1 MFSRSAWRRV
11 ARTAV
16 AAARH
21 AAVPSSDDASASPC
35 GGTASP
41 TSSPSSSATAAT
53 PAAPAAPAAAAAG
66 TATASWMAGAA
77 WASLGSEFK
86 GVAEDKFLRA
96 VPDQF
101 LTPRATTD
109 IQAAEEL
116 LSKVVAENEERYAG
130 IDVRD
135 PSSMAV
141 YEGERPRWMTM
152 GGQVRAVSEFI
163 SGHLCHHISLPEWK
177 ALFDLEYAEM
187 DLTYWLYVLHVH
199 LVSRRATS
207 IPIDKFNRRREVL
220 EELLVTMF
228 DSWAATSEDIMG
240 RPPLNKIKYYI
251 RDMYYVTAVNFEE
264 ALLHDGPGAD
274 MMLMGFLMKFCPLPR
289 PEDVPVFTY
298 YTLVHYVRFHT
309 ALFDRIPDEVFAKGN
324 FNFLS
329 PTDPL
334 IFDRYSDVA
343 YDEVIRGWTVE
354 AESEAEAETGAH
366 PPL

>member
-1 MFSRSAWRRV
+1 
-11 ARTAV
+11 
-16 AAARH
+16 
-21 AAVPSSDDASASPC
+21 
-35 GGTASP
+35 
-41 TSSPSSSATAAT
+41 
-53 PAAPAAPAAAAAG
+53 
-66 TATASWMAGAA
+66 MAGAA
-77 WASLGSEFK
+77 WASIGEEFK
-86 GVAEDKFLRA
+86 GVSEDKFLRTI
-96 VPDQF
+96 PNGF

-109 IQAAEEL
+109 VVAAEEL
-116 LSKVVAENEERYAG
+116 MQKLVEENEERYRD

-152 GGQVRAVSEFI
+152 GGQVRAVSEFV

-177 ALFDLEYAEM
+177 TLFDLQHAEM

-199 LVSRRATS
+199 MVSRRATS
-207 IPIDKFNRRREVL
+207 IPIEKFNRRREVL
-220 EELLVTMF
+220 EELLTTMF
-228 DSWAATSEDIMG
+228 DSWASTSEDIMG
-240 RPPLNKIKYYI
+240 RPPLNKIRFYI

-298 YTLVHYVRFHT
+298 YTLVHYIRFHT
-309 ALFDRIPDEVFAKGN
+309 ALFDRIPDESFAKGN

-334 IFDRYSDVA
+334 VFEKYADVEYDSVIKEWAADGHDEEGGERGDR
-343 YDEVIRGWTVE
+343 VE
-354 AESEAEAETGAH
+354 ADTHREAEGTPGAS
-366 PPL
+366 

>member
-1 MFSRSAWRRV
+1 MLHRSAWRLC
-11 ARTAV
+11 AKSGTTA
-16 AAARH
+16 
-21 AAVPSSDDASASPC
+21 
-35 GGTASP
+35 
-41 TSSPSSSATAAT
+41 ATAAAGHAGATTTTTT
-53 PAAPAAPAAAAAG
+53 PSASAASSPASALGGGASPV
-66 TATASWMAGAA
+66 ATSASTSWMAAAA
-77 WASLGSEFK
+77 WASLGNEFK
-86 GVAEDKFLRA
+86 GVSEEKFLKPI
-96 VPDQF
+96 PDHF

-109 IQAAEEL
+109 MQPAEEL
-116 LSKVVAENEERYAG
+116 LVKLVAENDERYNG

-141 YEGERPRWMTM
+141 YEGERPRWMTV

-177 ALFDLEYAEM
+177 DLFDLEYAEM

-199 LVSRRATS
+199 MVSRRATS
-207 IPIDKFNRRREVL
+207 IPIENFNRRREVL

-228 DSWAATSEDIMG
+228 DSWSATSEDIMG

-289 PEDVPVFTY
+289 PEDVPLYTY

-309 ALFDRIPDEVFAKGN
+309 ALFDRISDEQIAKGN

-334 IFDRYSDVA
+334 IFDKYSDVA
-343 YDEVIRGWTVE
+343 YDEVIRGWTVGEE
-354 AESEAEAETGAH
+354 AEGTAGAESAEAPSA
-366 PPL
+366 

>member
-1 MFSRSAWRRV
+1 MILCSARRLV
-11 ARTAV
+11 GKTAV

-21 AAVPSSDDASASPC
+21 EVPNGAHASYESR
-35 GGTASP
+35 
-41 TSSPSSSATAAT
+41 TSTSMSSSGTTDAG
-53 PAAPAAPAAAAAG
+53 AAAAACSPI
-66 TATASWMAGAA
+66 ATSASTSWMAGAA

-86 GVAEDKFLRA
+86 SVAEEKFLKP
-96 VPDQF
+96 VPDRF

-109 IQAAEEL
+109 IQPAEEL
-116 LSKVVAENEERYAG
+116 LTKLVAENAERYKG

-135 PSSMAV
+135 PSSMAI

-177 ALFDLEYAEM
+177 DLFDLEYAEM

-220 EELLVTMF
+220 EELLMTMF
-228 DSWAATSEDIMG
+228 DGWAATSEDIMG

-289 PEDVPVFTY
+289 PEDVPMFTY

-309 ALFDRIPDEVFAKGN
+309 ALFDRIPDEEFAKGN

-334 IFDRYSDVA
+334 IFSKYSDVA

-354 AESEAEAETGAH
+354 EEVGDADAAAPRHS
-366 PPL
+366 

>member
-1 MFSRSAWRRV
+1 MLSRSAWRLV
-11 ARTAV
+11 KKTAI

-21 AAVPSSDDASASPC
+21 EVPNSDNASHESQLSASM
-35 GGTASP
+35 
-41 TSSPSSSATAAT
+41 SSSAAAT
-53 PAAPAAPAAAAAG
+53 SASAASSPVAAPVS
-66 TATASWMAGAA
+66 TSWMAGAA
-77 WASLGSEFK
+77 WASLSSEFK
-86 GVAEDKFLRA
+86 SVAEDKFLKPI
-96 VPDQF
+96 PDQF

-109 IQAAEEL
+109 IQPAEAL
-116 LSKVVAENEERYAG
+116 LSKLVEENAERYKG

-177 ALFDLEYAEM
+177 DLFDLEYAEM

-199 LVSRRATS
+199 IVSRRATS
-207 IPIDKFNRRREVL
+207 IPIEKFNRRREVL

-228 DSWAATSEDIMG
+228 DGWAATSEDIMG

-264 ALLHDGPGAD
+264 SLLHDGPGAD

-289 PEDVPVFTY
+289 PEDVPMFTY

-309 ALFDRIPDEVFAKGN
+309 ALFDRIPDEEFAKGN
-324 FNFLS
+324 FNFLG

-334 IFDRYSDVA
+334 IFSKYSDIA

-354 AESEAEAETGAH
+354 EGEDGLASSA
-366 PPL
+366 PPLS

>member
-1 MFSRSAWRRV
+1 MFLRSVWRFC
-11 ARTAV
+11 AKGGV
-16 AAARH
+16 AAGG
-21 AAVPSSDDASASPC
+21 AAATAAGASSSTAAAEDSTRGSASPVAVS
-35 GGTASP
+35 AS
-41 TSSPSSSATAAT
+41 T
-53 PAAPAAPAAAAAG
+53 
-66 TATASWMAGAA
+66 SWMAAAA
-77 WASLGSEFK
+77 WASLGNEFK
-86 GVAEDKFLRA
+86 GVAEEKFLKL
-96 VPDQF
+96 VPDHF

-109 IQAAEEL
+109 IQPVEAL
-116 LSKVVAENEERYAG
+116 LSKLVEENAERYKG

-177 ALFDLEYAEM
+177 DLFDLEYAEM

-207 IPIDKFNRRREVL
+207 IPIEKFNRRREVL

-228 DSWAATSEDIMG
+228 DSWTATSEDIMG

-289 PEDVPVFTY
+289 PEDVPVYTY

-309 ALFDRIPDEVFAKGN
+309 ALFDRIPDEEFAKGN

-334 IFDRYSDVA
+334 IFDKYSDVA

-354 AESEAEAETGAH
+354 ESEREEADATQDKAAASS
-366 PPL
+366 

>member
-1 MFSRSAWRRV
+1 MLFRGL
-11 ARTAV
+11 ARLCAKGSV
-16 AAARH
+16 AAGAAAGASSPGTAARSTSATAGPAASS
-21 AAVPSSDDASASPC
+21 AAVEGSTTGSASPV
-35 GGTASP
+35 TTSAS
-41 TSSPSSSATAAT
+41 T
-53 PAAPAAPAAAAAG
+53 
-66 TATASWMAGAA
+66 SWMAAAA
-77 WASLGSEFK
+77 WASLGNEFK
-86 GVAEDKFLRA
+86 GVSEEKFLKL
-96 VPDQF
+96 VPDHF

-109 IQAAEEL
+109 IQPAEEL
-116 LSKVVAENEERYAG
+116 LSKLVEENAQRYKG

-177 ALFDLEYAEM
+177 VLFDLEYAEM

-207 IPIDKFNRRREVL
+207 IPIEKFNRRREVL

-228 DSWAATSEDIMG
+228 DSWSATSEDIMG

-289 PEDVPVFTY
+289 PEDVPMYTY

-309 ALFDRIPDEVFAKGN
+309 ALFDRIPDEEFAKGN

-329 PTDPL
+329 PTDPV
-334 IFDRYSDVA
+334 IFDKYSDIA
-343 YDEVIRGWTVE
+343 YDEVIRGWTVGE
-354 AESEAEAETGAH
+354 GEGDGAAALQSQAAM
-366 PPL
+366 PS

>member
-1 MFSRSAWRRV
+1 MFSRTAWRLV
-11 ARTAV
+11 ERTV
-16 AAARH
+16 ITAARH
-21 AAVPSSDDASASPC
+21 EVSNGGSANNENYPSAS
-35 GGTASP
+35 
-41 TSSPSSSATAAT
+41 TSSSTTSGDAVASSTAAT
-53 PAAPAAPAAAAAG
+53 PVS
-66 TATASWMAGAA
+66 TSWMAGAA
-77 WASLGSEFK
+77 WASLGNEFK
-86 GVAEDKFLRA
+86 NVAEEKFLKPI
-96 VPDQF
+96 PDQF

-109 IQAAEEL
+109 IQPAEQL
-116 LSKVVAENEERYAG
+116 LSKLVEENSERYKG

-135 PSSMAV
+135 PSSMAI
-141 YEGERPRWMTM
+141 YEGQRPRWMTM

-177 ALFDLEYAEM
+177 DLFDLEYAEM

-207 IPIDKFNRRREVL
+207 IPIERFNRRREVL

-228 DSWAATSEDIMG
+228 DGWAATSEDIMG

-309 ALFDRIPDEVFAKGN
+309 ALFDRIPDDDFAKGN

-334 IFDRYSDVA
+334 IFDKYSDVA

-354 AESEAEAETGAH
+354 EREGWGDGGEAAPSH
-366 PPL
+366 S

>member
-1 MFSRSAWRRV
+1 MFSRNAWRLV
-11 ARTAV
+11 GKTII
-16 AAARH
+16 AAAKH
-21 AAVPSSDDASASPC
+21 EVPNNDNLSHESSPCAFMSASATKS
-35 GGTASP
+35 
-41 TSSPSSSATAAT
+41 
-53 PAAPAAPAAAAAG
+53 AAAASAPV
-66 TATASWMAGAA
+66 TTSASASWMAGAA
-77 WASLGSEFK
+77 WASLGNEFK
-86 GVAEDKFLRA
+86 SVAEEKFLKP

-109 IQAAEEL
+109 VQPAEEL
-116 LSKVVAENEERYAG
+116 LSKLVEENAERYKG

-135 PSSMAV
+135 PSSMAI

-163 SGHLCHHISLPEWK
+163 SGHLCHHISLSEWK
-177 ALFDLEYAEM
+177 DLFDLEYAEM
-187 DLTYWLYVLHVH
+187 DLTYWLYVLHIH

-207 IPIDKFNRRREVL
+207 IPIERFNRRREVL

-228 DSWAATSEDIMG
+228 DGWAATSEDIMG

-274 MMLMGFLMKFCPLPR
+274 MMLVGFLMKFCPLPR
-289 PEDVPVFTY
+289 PEDVPMFTY

-309 ALFDRIPDEVFAKGN
+309 ALFDRIPDEEFAKGN

-334 IFDRYSDVA
+334 IFSQYSDIA

-354 AESEAEAETGAH
+354 EGKGSAASPEPSH
-366 PPL
+366 S

>member
-1 MFSRSAWRRV
+1 MLVRSLWRYCSRASALSTSGILRV
-11 ARTAV
+11 SQQQQQKEEEAPLS
-16 AAARH
+16 
-21 AAVPSSDDASASPC
+21 PSSQAAPASHAVEASAS
-35 GGTASP
+35 T
-41 TSSPSSSATAAT
+41 
-53 PAAPAAPAAAAAG
+53 
-66 TATASWMAGAA
+66 SWMAGAA

-86 GVAEDKFLRA
+86 GVAEEKFLRPI
-96 VPDQF
+96 PDGF
-101 LTPRATTD
+101 LTVRATTD
-109 IQAAEEL
+109 IAPAEEL
-116 LSKVVAENEERYAG
+116 LTKMVEENEERYKD

-135 PSSMAV
+135 PSSMAI

-163 SGHLCHHISLPEWK
+163 SGHLCHHISLTEWK
-177 ALFDLEYAEM
+177 DLFDLKYAEM

-207 IPIDKFNRRREVL
+207 IPIESFNRRREVL

-228 DSWAATSEDIMG
+228 DSWSATSEDIMG

-274 MMLMGFLMKFCPLPR
+274 LMLMGFLMKFCPLPR
-289 PEDVPVFTY
+289 PEDVPLYTY
-298 YTLVHYVRFHT
+298 YTLVHYIRFHT
-309 ALFDRIPDEVFAKGN
+309 ALFDRIPDASFAKGN

-334 IFDRYSDVA
+334 IFEGYSDVA
-343 YDEVIRGWTVE
+343 YDAVIRQWTVE
-354 AESEAEAETGAH
+354 DGDGNGAVDDTASAA
-366 PPL
+366 L